1 MAIKHFYCAPIT
13 RVPDHLVFT
22 ASVPEGQTIQAGAVL
37 TLEELDAT
45 FGARNVDVY
54 KGAAPSDIKIQRFGL
69 VINGGFEQLPDGRRP
84 EGQPDYTQYEFKEGD
99 IVTVVM
105 IDNYVRFE
113 ISHDAI
119 KNATATAKNFLIPVQ
134 DEYALVNNASHATAK
149 CYLRVET
156 AGEYLRAGGLF
167 GAEFIKTV
175 IATGFIGD
183 DVA

>member
-22 ASVPEGQTIQAGAVL
+22 ASVPAGQTIQAGAVL
-37 TLEELDAT
+37 TLEELDVT

-54 KGAAPSDIKIQRFGL
+54 KGAAPSDIQTQRFGL

-99 IVTVVM
+99 VVTIVM

-113 ISHDAI
+113 ISYDAI

>member
-13 RVPDHLVFT
+13 RVPDRLVFT

-37 TLEELDAT
+37 TLEELDVT

-54 KGAAPSDIKIQRFGL
+54 KGAAPTDINTQRFGL

-84 EGQPDYTQYEFKEGD
+84 EGQPDYTQYEFKGGD
-99 IVTVVM
+99 VVTVVM

-134 DEYALVNNASHATAK
+134 AEYALVNNASHATAK

>member
-13 RVPDHLVFT
+13 RVPDRLVFT

-54 KGAAPSDIKIQRFGL
+54 KGAAPTDIKTQRVGL
-69 VINGGFEQLPDGRRP
+69 VINGGF
-84 EGQPDYTQYEFKEGD
+84 KEGD
-99 IVTVVM
+99 VVTVVM

-119 KNATATAKNFLIPVQ
+119 KDATATAKNFLIPVQ
-134 DEYALVNNASHATAK
+134 AEYALVNNASHATAK

>member
-1 MAIKHFYCAPIT
+1 MAIKQFYCAPIT

-22 ASVPEGQTIQAGAVL
+22 ATVPAGQELAAGSVL

-54 KGAAPSDIKIQRFGL
+54 KGAAPTDIQTQRFGL
-69 VINGGFEQLPDGRRP
+69 VINGGFETLSDGRRP
-84 EGQPDYTQYEFKEGD
+84 EGQPDYTQYTFKEGD
-99 IVTVVM
+99 VVTVVM
-105 IDNYVRFE
+105 IDDYVRFE
-113 ISHDAI
+113 ISYDAI
-119 KNATATAKNFLIPVQ
+119 KNAAATAKQFLIPVQ
-134 DEYALVNNASHATAK
+134 GEYALVNNASHATAK

-156 AGEYLRAGGLF
+156 VGEYVRSGGLF